1 MIEKY
6 RVHEVAKDLS
16 LPSKEVIELL
26 GKYFSSPKK
35 HMTALEKDELSVI
48 FEHYTQEAATEN
60 LDEYFARAE
69 LRKKKEAEPA
79 PAPAAKEAP
88 AAKQAP
94 ATKQTPAAAASQPKA
109 APKGSAPAAKTPPP
123 SSKQKSK
130 APQKRQPRAHDSAA
144 SRRSCHR
151 GTSGHHRRC
160 PDRRPKACGYA
171 RRPGQPGQI

>member
-60 LDEYFARAE
+60 LDDYFARAE
-69 LRKKKEAEPA
+69 LRKKKEAKPA

-94 ATKQTPAAAASQPKA
+94 TAPAAKQAPTAPTPTPAPATAASQPKV
-109 APKGSAPAAKTPPP
+109 APKGSAPAAKIPPP
-123 SSKQKSK
+123 
-130 APQKRQPRAHDSAA
+130 
-144 SRRSCHR
+144 
-151 GTSGHHRRC
+151 
-160 PDRRPKACGYA
+160 
-171 RRPGQPGQI
+171 